1 MFNSSNA
8 SVCDLSAFVN
18 LEYLF
23 LSGFKLCGS
32 PFQKLRKLIKIKL
45 HCDLTEF
52 DVDSLN
58 SLTSLEIIEMRI
70 NENPNI
76 APFKIEMDRL
86 VNLKWLDISMLQK
99 SHEFEVISNQ
109 SDNLLT
115 KLKLSYTN
123 KNNIIDSNNTIINDF
138 FKRLCLPQ
146 LKCLDISN
154 IDLSQQI
161 NPEWFI
167 GMCNLIELN
176 LNYTELINVDFLNTD
191 LLKNLE
197 ILSLANN
204 KLGELRK
211 GVFSKLTK
219 LKNLNL
225 KGSQIEIV
233 PDTFEGLKCLELVD
247 IRQNHLDSKSF
258 DKTLFVGLV
267 HLTQISDMPFILRS
281 NYLII

>member
-1 MFNSSNA
+1 MLSSSNA
-8 SVCDLSAFVN
+8 SVCDLSAFVD

-58 SLTSLEIIEMRI
+58 SLTSLEIIEMRS
-70 NENPNI
+70 NENPNM
-76 APFKIEMDRL
+76 APFKIDMNRL
-86 VNLKWLDISMLQK
+86 INLKWLDISMLQE
-99 SHEFEVISNQ
+99 SHRFEIISNR
-109 SDNLLT
+109 SKNHLT

-123 KNNIIDSNNTIINDF
+123 KNNTIDF

-161 NPEWFI
+161 KPKWFI
-167 GMCNLIELN
+167 GKCNLIELN
-176 LNYTELINVDFLNTD
+176 LNHTELSNVDFLNTD
-191 LLKNLE
+191 LLNNVE
-197 ILSLANN
+197 ILSLAYN
-204 KLGELRK
+204 KLGKLRK

-219 LKNLNL
+219 LKNLDL
-225 KGSQIEIV
+225 KKSQIEIV

-247 IRQNHLDSKSF
+247 IRQNHIDSKSF
-258 DKTLFVGLV
+258 DKTLFVGLD
-267 HLTQISDMPFILRS
+267 HLRQIRDFPFLRS
-281 NYLII
+281 KPNYLII